1 MVLGTRA
8 AETILASDYMWSH
21 PKAVHIEASNPI
33 KIICSTS
40 CKREPSTCETGSG
53 PCSPA
58 TSAGNG

>member
-21 PKAVHIEASNPI
+21 SKAVHMEASNPI

-40 CKREPSTCETGSG
+40 CKREPSTCGTASSQ
-53 PCSPA
+53 CLLA
-58 TSAGNG
+58 ALVASA